1 MATYAGAGKK
11 LQSERAVRV
20 LRSRI
25 LSGEFGPD
33 THISETAAAEMM
45 GISRTPTREALA
57 QLVDEGLLDRTSSG
71 RCTVRSF
78 SADDVID
85 AIELRGVLEG
95 TIVRLA
101 AERGP
106 SRDDFDRCMELAD
119 LIDIA
124 LGDAEPEIDF
134 ERYADLNA
142 EFHRTLIGLSG
153 SVTLRREAE
162 RAYRMPL
169 ASPSAFLQSQEHLVP
184 VRRSLYV
191 AQAQHRALLDAIAA
205 REGARAEMLAREH
218 ARLARQN
225 LDALMQS
232 EDRHVHDI
240 PGLSMLAGTPQ
251 VNTKGRTQ

>member
-1 MATYAGAGKK
+1 MATYAGTGKK
-11 LQSERAVRV
+11 LQSERAVRI

-25 LSGEFGPD
+25 LSGEFGAD
-33 THISETAAAEMM
+33 THISETAAAEMI

-57 QLVDEGLLDRTSSG
+57 QLVDEGLLERTSSG

-78 SADDVID
+78 STHDVID

-106 SRDDFDRCMELAD
+106 ALGAFERCEELVD
-119 LIDIA
+119 LIDVA
-124 LGDAEPEIDF
+124 LGDAEPRIDF
-134 ERYADLNA
+134 ERYAELNA
-142 EFHRTLIGLSG
+142 EFHRALIRLAG
-153 SVTLRREAE
+153 SVTLQREAE
-162 RAYRMPL
+162 RAYRMPM

-191 AQAQHRALLDAIAA
+191 AQAQHRALLDSVAR
-205 REGARAEMLAREH
+205 REGGRAEMLAREH

-232 EDRHVHDI
+232 EDGLVHDI
-240 PGLSMLAGTPQ
+240 PGLSMLAGTPD
-251 VNTKGRTQ
+251 VNIKGRTQ

>member
-1 MATYAGAGKK
+1 MATYAGSGKK
-11 LQSERAVRV
+11 LRSERAVRV

-25 LSGEFGPD
+25 LSGELGPD

-78 SADDVID
+78 SADDVVD

-106 SRDDFDRCMELAD
+106 SQIDFDRCNQIAG
-119 LIDIA
+119 LIDVA
-124 LGDAEPEIDF
+124 LGDAEPDIDF

-142 EFHRTLIGLSG
+142 EFHHALIGLAG

-169 ASPSAFLQSQEHLVP
+169 AAPSAFLQSQERLVP

-191 AQAQHRALLDAIAA
+191 AQAQHRALLDAIAR

-225 LDALMQS
+225 LDALMQA
-232 EDRHVHDI
+232 EDPHVHDI

-251 VNTKGRTQ
+251 VNMKGRTQ